1 MPTSADW
8 PPMNPQDRRLAEPEG
23 MFLTYEETKHMAY
36 DPCICRVCGA
46 LIALRDQHID
56 YHARETG

>member
-1 MPTSADW
+1 
-8 PPMNPQDRRLAEPEG
+8 MNPQDRRLAEPEG